1 MLMMTIWWNLAPSG
15 GTIHLPASHILC
27 HPANHHHHH
36 HHQNID
42 EDGDDD
48 EDDDNEY
55 VAPVS
60 QSPYANAW

>member
-36 HHQNID
+36 QNID
-42 EDGDDD
+42 EDDDD
-48 EDDDNEY
+48 HDDDDNEY